1 VKLSKEAKIGALV
14 LVAIIAL
21 IWGIN
26 YLKGT
31 ELFSTRNTYYAVY
44 NRVNGLVASNPV
56 IMNGYK
62 VGFVEDIE
70 FMEDKSG
77 RIVVTVLVDQNV
89 FVSKSSIARIVD
101 ANFLG
106 SKALDLE
113 LGMDANAAHN
123 GDTLNSELQL
133 SLTESLTSSISP
145 LKDKSENLIT
155 TLDSLGTSFSAVMD
169 AKTRQNMRNSI
180 ESLNINLQ
188 NLERITLSLAQMT
201 ATQNGALKKTIENM
215 QVITATIAN
224 NHHKLTQILDNVNQI
239 SDSLAAANLAATIR
253 STNKA
258 MNETAQVMAKINAGE
273 GSLGLLV
280 NDKELYNNLNAA
292 SADLDKLLIDL
303 KANPKRYVQ
312 VSVFGKKQK

>member
-1 VKLSKEAKIGALV
+1 MKLSKEAKIGALV